1 MRERVSKIY
10 NSVCK
15 WLSVRNITLM
25 TIGIFILMLIPMFL
39 CSFVNRASGDDYGYG
54 VLTRAAWMTTHSL
67 IAVIKAAFQTIIQYY
82 YGWQGTWFSI
92 FLFTLQP
99 EVFSE
104 KAYVIV
110 VFLVLFLWIGST
122 FLVFGKL
129 LRDKLHYDKW
139 STTLIIIIFLIF
151 CISFIPRKKSA
162 IFWYNGCA
170 HYMLPF
176 VMCQMVVYWLLQY
189 GEAYKRR
196 YLVGILIFMALL
208 GGANYQATLFVGIA
222 AVYFVIADFILKK
235 DKRTLLL
242 IIAIVLETVG
252 LIISMKA
259 PGNAVRAGEGFGF
272 SLAQGVNTIIMSF
285 VGGLKDIGYY
295 VQTYPIVFVGFIAMF
310 FVVLGAVKR
319 RGAGRIIKYPMVS
332 VIAMFCLYSAMQA
345 PAIYAG
351 VEVSGGVY
359 NTNFQVF
366 MIMMT
371 LIVIVVAEKLGVCLK
386 EYNNIIW
393 NEIHERIVLPGL
405 FICVMLMLVFRSDIK
420 ESTTWMCIEYITTG
434 QAADYKKQM
443 DQLTQLMTDDSMQDI
458 VVPFINDMQ
467 GPLMHMPVTENPQA
481 WTNTVICQY
490 YGKNSVVAMP
500 RMEWEEKYWKIC
512 RE

>member
-1 MRERVSKIY
+1 MRESLSKIY
-10 NSVCK
+10 SAICK

-25 TIGIFILMLIPMFL
+25 AIGFFVLMLIPMFL

-54 VLTRAAWMTTHSL
+54 ALTRAAWISSHSL
-67 IAVIKAAFQTIIQYY
+67 MAVIKAAFQTIIKYY

-110 VFLVLFLWIGST
+110 VFLMLFLWIGST
-122 FLVFGKL
+122 FLLFGKI

-139 STTLIIIIFLIF
+139 STILIIIMFLIF

-170 HYMLPF
+170 HYMIPF
-176 VMCQMVVYWLLQY
+176 VMCQMVVYWLLLY
-189 GEAYKRR
+189 GEEYKKR
-196 YLVGILIFMALL
+196 YFIGILIFMTLL
-208 GGANYQATLFVGIA
+208 GGANYQAALFVAIA
-222 AVYFVIADFILKK
+222 AVYFVIADYILKK
-235 DKRTLLL
+235 DTRTLLL
-242 IIAIVLETVG
+242 IIPIPLEAVG
-252 LIISMKA
+252 LVISMKA

-272 SLAQGVNTIIMSF
+272 SIGQGVNTILMSF
-285 VGGLKDIGYY
+285 AGGLKDIGYY
-295 VQTYPIVFVGFIAMF
+295 FKTYPMVFVGFIAMF
-310 FVVLGAVKR
+310 LVLLEAVKR
-319 RGAGRIIKYPMVS
+319 RGTTQTIKYPMVL
-332 VIAMFCLYSAMQA
+332 ILAMFCLYSAMQA

-366 MIMMT
+366 MIMMF
-371 LIVIVVAEKLGVCLK
+371 LIIIVVAEKLGTWLK
-386 EYNNIIW
+386 DNRNVLW
-393 NEIHERIVLPGL
+393 DEIHARMVLPGL
-405 FICVMLMLVFRSDIK
+405 FICVILMCVCRSDMK
-420 ESTTWMCIEYITTG
+420 ETTTWMCVEYIATG
-434 QAADYKKQM
+434 QAADYKEQM
-443 DQLTQLMTDDSMQDI
+443 EQLTQLMTEDSEQDI

-467 GPLMHMPVTENPQA
+467 GPLMHMPVTENPTA

-490 YGKNSVVAMP
+490 YGKNSVVAIP
-500 RMEWEEKYWKIC
+500 RTEWEEKYQ
-512 RE
+512 